1 MNNMVV
7 LDSEQHFAL
16 LYKEICADYYFANQ
30 IGIVLK
36 KGSKLKWNP
45 LILMHD

>member
-7 LDSEQHFAL
+7 LDSKNNLF
-16 LYKEICADYYFANQ
+16 YCIKKY
-30 IGIVLK
+30 VLIIIFPTISELFK
-36 KGSKLKWNP
+36 NISKLKWNP